1 MLPTNADIHH
11 QLQIVEARLRQLECF
26 RTGRGRA
33 TAVAQLRRE
42 REMLT
47 VVLLNRRVEAA
58 KQVVDLARWR
68 TANGA
73 LMPTGER
80 RRTEAALAG

>member
-11 QLQIVEARLRQLECF
+11 QLQVVEARLRQLECT

-33 TAVAQLRRE
+33 AALAQLRRE

-47 VVLLNRRVEAA
+47 VALLNRRVEAA
-58 KQVVDLARWR
+58 KRVVDLARWR

-73 LMPTGER
+73 LMPAGEGR
-80 RRTEAALAG
+80 RAEAALAG